1 MQVTDL
7 SAAITESGVEVDA
20 AALPPVASSALHD
33 QLATV
38 RRQLQQNQQTVQEI
52 MQTAV
57 QRISSGERLQLLQL
71 MVRGQFLE
79 LLNEQQESELG
90 MRRELVQAAMGQ
102 GALPPVLMKSAF
114 AAESWHTEHRP
125 AMDFH
130 GKMTRYEMAGA
141 RGPSIAQLLDQ
152 NLLSPQQAASSLNFG
167 ELVRPFTNQSE
178 SRAALSPPARL
189 LRGEL
194 DGRLNQPAAPCV

>member
-90 MRRELVQAAMGQ
+90 MRRKLVQAAM
-102 GALPPVLMKSAF
+102 V
-114 AAESWHTEHRP
+114 
-125 AMDFH
+125 
-130 GKMTRYEMAGA
+130 
-141 RGPSIAQLLDQ
+141 
-152 NLLSPQQAASSLNFG
+152 
-167 ELVRPFTNQSE
+167 
-178 SRAALSPPARL
+178 RAAAL
-189 LRGEL
+189 
-194 DGRLNQPAAPCV
+194 

>member
-1 MQVTDL
+1 
-7 SAAITESGVEVDA
+7 
-20 AALPPVASSALHD
+20 
-33 QLATV
+33 
-38 RRQLQQNQQTVQEI
+38 

-90 MRRELVQAAMGQ
+90 MRRELTQAAMGQ
-102 GALPPVLMKSAF
+102 GALPPLLMKSAF

-130 GKMTRYEMAGA
+130 GKMTRYEMEGKS
-141 RGPSIAQLLDQ
+141 GPSIAQLLDQ
-152 NLLSPQQAASSLNFG
+152 NLLSPQQASSPISPLY
-167 ELVRPFTNQSE
+167 LTHISPISARPE
-178 SRAALSPPARL
+178 PALAAA
-189 LRGEL
+189 G
-194 DGRLNQPAAPCV
+194 QP